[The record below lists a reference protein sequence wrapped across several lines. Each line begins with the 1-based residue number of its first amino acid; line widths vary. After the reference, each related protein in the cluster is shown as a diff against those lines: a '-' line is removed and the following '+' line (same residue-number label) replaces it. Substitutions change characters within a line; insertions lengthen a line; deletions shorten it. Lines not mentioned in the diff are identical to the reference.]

1 MLVYNMTSHGKHHS
15 WIMTMLAETAV
26 PLNHVLGRK
35 PVQLTLD
42 HGTLTVT
49 VIAVPEPGAGSS
61 QGRARSSK
69 CSRCIPCCR
78 HVVRDR
84 GLHVGIAAAGEDRRP
99 CAPTG
104 CADLDLLNHH
114 DVPKFDGAQ
123 RQQEKQGRNQ
133 CKFNHYRSAA
143 AGTLAIQKAR
153 DDHGVSPVTNQSG
166 LDCHRP
172 ELQGKTAGGAS
183 IGPLEITNAKIR
195 TASLTTSNGSGAVR
209 LGLAT
214 ADGASVQL

>member
-1 MLVYNMTSHGKHHS
+1 
-15 WIMTMLAETAV
+15 MLAETAV

-49 VIAVPEPGAGSS
+49 VIAVPEPGAGLEPKV
-61 QGRARSSK
+61 GRDRPSVAAD
-69 CSRCIPCCR
+69 PCCR

-104 CADLDLLNHH
+104 CADLDLLNDH
-114 DVPKFDGAQ
+114 DVPKFDVLNVSRKNKGATSANSTTTAPRRLERLQ
-123 RQQEKQGRNQ
+123 FKKRETIMGFLQSRTKAASTAIVRN
-133 CKFNHYRSAA
+133 CRER
-143 AGTLAIQKAR
+143 L
-153 DDHGVSPVTNQSG
+153 
-166 LDCHRP
+166 C
-172 ELQGKTAGGAS
+172 GGAS

-214 ADGASVQL
+214 ADCASVQL